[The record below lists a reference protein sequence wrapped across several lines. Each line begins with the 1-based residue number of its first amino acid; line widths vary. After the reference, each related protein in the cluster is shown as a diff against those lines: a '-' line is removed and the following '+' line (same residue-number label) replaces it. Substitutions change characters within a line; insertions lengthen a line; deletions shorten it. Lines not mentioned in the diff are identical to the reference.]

1 MLPVP
6 GSIEKYFRENIL
18 QISRVLAVL
27 ISRLCTADSATLVV
41 FRGSLLLYQGLY
53 SACGILLCFKY
64 FRDMYCG
71 YCQVLAVFRPVGTAS
86 TGTASAAST
95 RSSTKILSKSAV
107 YWEYEVYSDHL
118 PVHRG
123 FDNFIRILLPTAFT
137 VHGWSH
143 QGELKLIIFGGR
155 TRVRKSTGSISRV

>member
-1 MLPVP
+1 MLCQMLPVP

-86 TGTASAAST
+86 TGTASSAST
-95 RSSTKILSKSAV
+95 RSSTKLLSICVVNGECKV
-107 YWEYEVYSDHL
+107 YFDHL
-118 PVHRG
+118 SGCTAVSTISSAFFCRQHSL
-123 FDNFIRILLPTAFT
+123 FTDSPTN
-137 VHGWSH
+137 
-143 QGELKLIIFGGR
+143 GG
-155 TRVRKSTGSISRV
+155 